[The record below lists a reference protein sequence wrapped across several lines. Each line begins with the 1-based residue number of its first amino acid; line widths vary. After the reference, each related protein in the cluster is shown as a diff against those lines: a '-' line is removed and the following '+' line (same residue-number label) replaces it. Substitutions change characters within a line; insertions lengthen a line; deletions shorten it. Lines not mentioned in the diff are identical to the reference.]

1 MLTKYILAGLAAVFL
16 VAALVRL
23 TAARGSSHPQ
33 VRTWL
38 LLGVIF
44 SVVSAWLFYQQ

>member
-1 MLTKYILAGLAAVFL
+1 MFAKYILCGLAAVFL
-16 VAALVRL
+16 AGAAFRL
-23 TAARGSSHPQ
+23 SGDRGLSHPQ

-44 SVVSAWLFYQQ
+44 GAVSAWLFYQG

>member
-1 MLTKYILAGLAAVFL
+1 MLAKYILGGLAAVFL
-16 VAALVRL
+16 AGAAFRL
-23 TAARGSSHPQ
+23 SGDRGLLHPQ

-44 SVVSAWLFYQQ
+44 GVVSAWLFYQG